1 MHPSSLL
8 SHVRIV
14 LVQTFHSGNI
24 GSSARAMRTM
34 GVTDLRL
41 VNPRDFPSDQA
52 TQMAAGAND
61 VIESAQVHTSL
72 EDAVADCH
80 MVIGA
85 SARLRELALP
95 CFEHGGK
102 MAQELMSEA
111 EHGPVALVFG
121 RERSGL
127 TNEEL
132 SHCTHQLRFPTDD
145 SYGVLNLSQA
155 VQIACY
161 EVRNAWLAGNSDSGS
176 ANIKAKEQRPTAAQL
191 DYFEQLLTQLLT
203 PTGFLNQPHARTEE
217 KLNTIF
223 RRSDMSSNELSMM
236 IGALKALA
244 KGGE

>member
-1 MHPSSLL
+1 MNSAPLL
-8 SHVRIV
+8 SRVRIV
-14 LVQTFHSGNI
+14 LVHTFHAGNI

-52 TQMAAGAND
+52 TQMAAGATD
-61 VIESAQVHTSL
+61 VIEKAQVHTTL
-72 EDAVADCH
+72 KDAVADCH

-102 MAQELMSEA
+102 MAQETMSEA

-132 SHCTHQLRFPTDD
+132 HQCTHQLRFPTDD
-145 SYGVLNLSQA
+145 TYGVLNLSQA

-161 EVRNAWLAGNSDSGS
+161 ELRNAWLESNESTSDSTS
-176 ANIKAKEQRPTAAQL
+176 PKAQRPKASQL
-191 DYFEQLLTQLLT
+191 DYFEQLLVQLLT

-217 KLNTIF
+217 KLNAIF

-236 IGALKALA
+236 TGALKALA
-244 KGGE
+244 GKRD